1 MEKILHILL
10 SSSKGG
16 LELYVCRLMQKQAET
31 GFEVYAFVL
40 ENSEVHKILAQNPA
54 IRCIFGKP
62 NRRLHWQ
69 NIRHLRK
76 VLKAYQI
83 SILHSHN
90 NIDVWTASIAN
101 YDKICKHFYSTYI
114 MIGAKKKLPH
124 YYFIYGNLEA
134 AISTSLIT
142 NEAMAQNLAISAEKI
157 RLVRYGVETEKFIS
171 DFQRREQIRR
181 QWGVSENQIVIGTL
195 ARITRFKNVRELA
208 QAFLYIEQKFQKK
221 VVIWLI
227 GEPSI
232 AYSDEKTTIYVP
244 EDLAIEQEIQEFI
257 QKNNLQNHIF
267 RISFQKD
274 YIAFLDA
281 MDIFV
286 LASFDEMYSLSMI
299 EAMLMEKPVIGLRS
313 GGTPEQIGENERGLL
328 IEQATPQAIAE
339 AINKYLENPDLMK
352 QKAENARA
360 WALRE
365 HNWQNTLA
373 EYAKIYGV

>member
-1 MEKILHILL
+1 
-10 SSSKGG
+10 
-16 LELYVCRLMQKQAET
+16 MQKQAEA

-40 ENSEVHKILAQNPA
+40 ENSEVHKILAQIPA

-62 NRRLHWQ
+62 NTRFHWQ

-83 SILHSHN
+83 PLLHSHN

-142 NEAMAQNLAISAEKI
+142 NEAMAQNLAVSADKI

-171 DFQRREQIRR
+171 DFQRREQVRR
-181 QWGVSENQIVIGTL
+181 LWGISENQIVIGTL

-208 QAFLYIEQKFQKK
+208 QAFLYIEQKFQQK

-257 QKNNLQNHIF
+257 QNNNLQNHVF
-267 RISFQKD
+267 RIPFQKD

-299 EAMLMEKPVIGLRS
+299 EAMLMQKPVIGLRS

-328 IEQATPQAIAE
+328 IEQATPQAIAK
-339 AINKYLENPDLMK
+339 AINTYLENPDLMK

>member
-1 MEKILHILL
+1 MKKILHILL

-142 NEAMAQNLAISAEKI
+142 NEAMAQNLAVSADKI

-171 DFQRREQIRR
+171 DFQRREQVRR
-181 QWGVSENQIVIGTL
+181 LWGISENQIVIGTL

-208 QAFLYIEQKFQKK
+208 QAFLYIEQKFQQK

-257 QKNNLQNHIF
+257 QNNNLQNHVF
-267 RISFQKD
+267 RIPFQKD